1 MYQRKRGKTG
11 FETGLRIDYKKAR
24 ERWNNTDNM
33 DFQKKDYCKNLKR
46 DDYESDEE
54 YLKARV
60 TRGRKAGD
68 TFRECYEHWLDEFK
82 NALGILEADEFKNAL
97 GIPEPE
103 AGPSTAGRE

>member
-1 MYQRKRGKTG
+1 M
-11 FETGLRIDYKKAR
+11 
-24 ERWNNTDNM
+24 NTDNM
-33 DFQKKDYCKNLKR
+33 DFEKKDYCKNLKR
-46 DDYESDEE
+46 DDFETDEE

-60 TRGRKAGD
+60 TRGRKAGY

-103 AGPSTAGRE
+103 AGPSTARRE

>member
-1 MYQRKRGKTG
+1 
-11 FETGLRIDYKKAR
+11 
-24 ERWNNTDNM
+24 M

-46 DDYESDEE
+46 DDYETDEE

-60 TRGRKAGD
+60 TRGRKAGY

-103 AGPSTAGRE
+103 AGPSTARRE